1 MFQLLGCGSIDG
13 LSLLP
18 LVLSLLCKNSIN
30 PLQGYFVKDDI
41 AGVTQFIMKLLS
53 YTQDIVIHLIINKKE
68 YDTTILFLT
77 NQPY

>member
-53 YTQDIVIHLIINKKE
+53 YTRDIVIHLIINRKE